1 MTKSM
6 TGYGLAQTENQTHS
20 IQAELK
26 TLNSKFL
33 DLSLRL
39 PKELSAFE
47 YQIRDLLSK
56 GLVRGKASFSMEM
69 TLKEGVKSSVYN
81 AIAFEELFAEL
92 KAVAKDKNVNE
103 SDVFNSVMKMPEV
116 LQQSGKT
123 IDVSDHSFV
132 LNLVKE
138 AIKKCNDFRTQE
150 GDSLEKAL
158 LESIS
163 AIDTKMQEIKELE
176 PMRAETIRARL
187 SGNIQEIIDA
197 DKIDE
202 NRFEQEL
209 IYYLEK
215 LDISEELVRLSN
227 HLVYFNETLAS
238 PESQGKK
245 LGFIGQEI
253 GREINT
259 IGSKANNASIQ
270 RLVVEMKDEL
280 EKIKE
285 QVLNIL

>member
-6 TGYGLAQTENQTHS
+6 TGYGIVLTENETHTF
-20 IQAELK
+20 QAELK

-33 DLSLRL
+33 DISLRI

-47 YQIRDLLSK
+47 YQIRDLLAK
-56 GLVRGKASFSMEM
+56 GLVRGKASFVLEM
-69 TLKEGVKSSVYN
+69 SLKEGVKNSSYN
-81 AIAFEELFAEL
+81 VKAFENLFSEL
-92 KAVAKDKNVNE
+92 KSMVKEMDVKE
-103 SDVFNSVMKMPEV
+103 SDIFNNVMKMPEV
-116 LQQSGKT
+116 LQQST
-123 IDVSDHSFV
+123 VSINMSDDQIV

-138 AIKKCNDFRTQE
+138 TIQKCNDFRIQE
-150 GDSLEKAL
+150 GDSIEKAL
-158 LESIS
+158 KDSML
-163 AIDTKMQEIKELE
+163 AIDARMNEIKELE
-176 PMRAETIRARL
+176 PHRTETIRTKI
-187 SGNIQEIIDA
+187 SGNIQEIIES
-197 DKIDE
+197 DKIDQ
-202 NRFEQEL
+202 NRLEQEL

-227 HLVYFNETLAS
+227 HLTYFNETLS
-238 PESQGKK
+238 LSESQGKK
-245 LGFIGQEI
+245 LGFICQEL

-259 IGSKANNASIQ
+259 IGSKANNAGIQ